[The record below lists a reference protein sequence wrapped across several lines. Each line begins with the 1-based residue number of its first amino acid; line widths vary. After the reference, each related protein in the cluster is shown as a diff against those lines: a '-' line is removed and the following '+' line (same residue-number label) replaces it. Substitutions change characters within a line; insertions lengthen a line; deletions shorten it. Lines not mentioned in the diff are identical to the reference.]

1 MRASER
7 LRGAGALVLAALPLA
22 MAAANRSSPAV
33 MAMSAVLFLAAAL
46 AEDRR
51 AAWVAVTAPLRT
63 AAGLTAL
70 AFLGWCCLSL
80 AWSPFPALSWRTA
93 GEFGPTLLA
102 AYLVARLAP
111 GRMPPG
117 TALAAAWMMGLAGV
131 YILADLAADLAV
143 QKAVGGRVAYFI
155 FNRPVLTMLLL
166 VGPLAAVLVRRGH
179 SLAAGLVGFVVAA
192 AILCSVSG
200 AATLGLLAG
209 TGLALAAWFLPRRA
223 GLGLAGA
230 VLALA
235 VILAPV
241 EGDLL
246 HRLMPEA
253 AHERLVQ
260 SSSRA
265 RVTIARGFGA
275 AVAADPWRGA
285 GYGTAG
291 RFAETPVTE
300 AIDPEWR
307 GMLAVGH
314 PHNSFLQVWAEL
326 GLVGAGLMAALLFL
340 ALRAIAA
347 LPRLQAVTA
356 LGVLGAATAVAFVE
370 HGAWQGWWVAGLG
383 GAVTWLRDGWAA
395 PARVTPAI
403 DAPAEARRAA

>member
-1 MRASER
+1 MNAPER
-7 LRGAGALVLAALPLA
+7 LRGAGALTLAALPLA

-33 MAMSAVLFLAAAL
+33 MALGAVLFLAAAL
-46 AEDRR
+46 VEDRG
-51 AAWVAVTAPLRT
+51 AALATLVAPLRT
-63 AAGLTAL
+63 ATGLVAL
-70 AFLGWCCLSL
+70 AFLGWCGLSL
-80 AWSPFPALSWRTA
+80 AWSPFPALSLRTV
-93 GEFGPTLLA
+93 GEFGPTLFA

-117 TALAAAWMMGLAGV
+117 TALAAAWMLGLAGL
-131 YILADLAADLAV
+131 YIVADLAADLPV
-143 QKAVGGRVAYFI
+143 QKAIGARVAYFI
-155 FNRPVLTMLLL
+155 FNRPVLTILLV
-166 VGPLAAVLVRRGH
+166 VGPLVALLVRRGH
-179 SLAAGLVGFVVAA
+179 RLAAGLTSILGVA

-209 TGLALAAWFLPRRA
+209 TALALAAWLLPRRA
-223 GLGLAGA
+223 GLGLAGTA
-230 VLALA
+230 LALA

-265 RVTIARGFGA
+265 RVAIARSFGA

-291 RFAETPVTE
+291 RFAQTPVTDTI
-300 AIDPEWR
+300 APDWR

-326 GLVGAGLMAALLFL
+326 GIVGAGLLAALLFL
-340 ALRAIAA
+340 LLRTLAA
-347 LPRLQAVTA
+347 LPRFQAVTA
-356 LGVLGAATAVAFVE
+356 LGLVGAAIAVAFVE

-383 GAVTWLRDGWAA
+383 AAVTWLREGWSDAA
-395 PARVTPAI
+395 
-403 DAPAEARRAA
+403 